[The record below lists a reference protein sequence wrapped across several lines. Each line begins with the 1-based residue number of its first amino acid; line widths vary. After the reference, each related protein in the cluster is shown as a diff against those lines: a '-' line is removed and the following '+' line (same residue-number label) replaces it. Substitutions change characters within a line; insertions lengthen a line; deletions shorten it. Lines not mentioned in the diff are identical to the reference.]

1 MIQPN
6 PAIEILSHLLP
17 RHFFK
22 DAIFHRAKP
31 REKPFHLHANHTPA
45 RLHLSRALN
54 SLNSLQQHPIWRKKK
69 RNLLALRKEE
79 REERERGKRKQNS
92 NQNGFERRDSNS
104 RFKYNNGLPKHVGGE
119 TGAVSGARKRVGI
132 VRRAN
137 KREAGVQVRAPSPW
151 MAEYQR

>member
-69 RNLLALRKEE
+69 RNLLVKKGEKRRKGEGKTEAKFKPKWIREKRLEFEIQIQQRFTETRGRRDWCRFWRKETSWD
-79 REERERGKRKQNS
+79 REK
-92 NQNGFERRDSNS
+92 
-104 RFKYNNGLPKHVGGE
+104 GE
-119 TGAVSGARKRVGI
+119 
-132 VRRAN
+132 
-137 KREAGVQVRAPSPW
+137 
-151 MAEYQR
+151 

>member
-45 RLHLSRALN
+45 RLHVLSTLSTPYNNIR
-54 SLNSLQQHPIWRKKK
+54 SGERRKETY
-69 RNLLALRKEE
+69 LLRKEK

-92 NQNGFERRDSNS
+92 NQNRFERRDSNS

-119 TGAVSGARKRVGI
+119 TGAVSGVRKRVGI